1 MGGPTGGDGG
11 GRHAWLL
18 EHWTLCAAVPT
29 AGWPTSVT
37 IISNLQPTARLLA
50 TPPCRLY
57 TPQDVDMLEADM
69 AQVGVLL
76 HR

>member
-1 MGGPTGGDGG
+1 
-11 GRHAWLL
+11 
-18 EHWTLCAAVPT
+18 VPT